1 MKKIASVLTGG
12 LFASLAAS
20 PALAQS
26 LSDVSATGAGNIFSL
41 MGLLFAGSSVV
52 GFFLCI
58 VGILYFKKDRQQP
71 NQGHSATGMQ
81 YLGVGV
87 ALLAVTFIINV
98 ILNSFGGSGEE
109 ASNRLNDSG
118 WSQSS

>member
-1 MKKIASVLTGG
+1 MIKKTSALLSSIALG
-12 LFASLAAS
+12 LISSPVFAQTL
-20 PALAQS
+20 Q
-26 LSDVSATGAGNIFSL
+26 DVSTQGTANVFSL

-87 ALLAVTFIINV
+87 ALLAITFVINLL
-98 ILNSFGGSGEE
+98 LNSFGASGEAGE
-109 ASNRLNDSG
+109 DRLRNHG
-118 WSQSS
+118 WSG